1 MQRKPNLL
9 RLASSL
15 VRRVPAKSRVS
26 LIVNKTKLTNGAV
39 SYVLEAAV
47 KDLQLLAGEAGLGL
61 ELLQALGAVANGR
74 QLQLIFNA
82 VWKTETSRCEQKPR
96 KRGSATAASH

>member
-1 MQRKPNLL
+1 MGPLQKAHSAL
-9 RLASSL
+9 RL
-15 VRRVPAKSRVS
+15 
-26 LIVNKTKLTNGAV
+26 TKRQLTNGAV

-61 ELLQALGAVANGR
+61 QLLQALRAMADGG

-82 VWKTETSRCEQKPR
+82 VCKEETSRREQVNIQDV
-96 KRGSATAASH
+96 SE